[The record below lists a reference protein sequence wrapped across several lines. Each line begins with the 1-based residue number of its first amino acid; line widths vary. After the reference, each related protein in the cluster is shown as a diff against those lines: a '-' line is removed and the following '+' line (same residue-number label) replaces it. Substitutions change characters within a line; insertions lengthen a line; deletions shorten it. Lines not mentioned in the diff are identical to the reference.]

1 MAVNKNFVVK
11 RGLEVATD
19 LIFANSSSVGIGTT
33 NPSGDVSI
41 RRAGIT
47 SIVMVTDGSF
57 RKTRNRIERNDLAG
71 QQLARPVLQCSRMAR
86 EQLRRST

>member
-33 NPSGDVSI
+33 NPTSKLSVIGGDISVGISTSNGIVLTSPNGTKYRLIVSD
-41 RRAGIT
+41 AGT
-47 SIVMVTDGSF
+47 
-57 RKTRNRIERNDLAG
+57 L
-71 QQLARPVLQCSRMAR
+71 
-86 EQLRRST
+86 STVAV